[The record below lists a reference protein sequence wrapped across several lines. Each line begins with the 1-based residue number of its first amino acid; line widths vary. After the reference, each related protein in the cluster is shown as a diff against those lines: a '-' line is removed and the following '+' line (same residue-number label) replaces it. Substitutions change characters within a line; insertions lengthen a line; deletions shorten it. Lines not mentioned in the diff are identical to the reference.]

1 MTKYVFDSYALLA
14 FFGNEKGASQVAKAL
29 TQISMGEA
37 EGFLSV
43 INLGEVY
50 YMSVR
55 KRGEAKARFALQHVQ
70 QFPIEIVTVTAEEAL
85 EAAAIKAHYK
95 ISYADAFALALSIK
109 HKATL
114 ITGDPE
120 FKVFKNK
127 IKIQFI
133 NK

>member
-14 FFGNEKGASQVAKAL
+14 FFGNEKGASQVADAL

-37 EGFLSV
+37 KGFLSV

-50 YMSVR
+50 YLSVR
-55 KRGEAKARFALQHVQ
+55 KRGESKARFALQHIK
-70 QFPIEIVTVTAEEAL
+70 QFPIELVNVTDEEAL
-85 EAAAIKAHYK
+85 EAAAVKSHHK
-95 ISYADAFALALSIK
+95 ISYADAFALALSTK

-114 ITGDPE
+114 LTGDPKFE
-120 FKVFKNK
+120 VFKNK
-127 IKIQFI
+127 IKIMFI